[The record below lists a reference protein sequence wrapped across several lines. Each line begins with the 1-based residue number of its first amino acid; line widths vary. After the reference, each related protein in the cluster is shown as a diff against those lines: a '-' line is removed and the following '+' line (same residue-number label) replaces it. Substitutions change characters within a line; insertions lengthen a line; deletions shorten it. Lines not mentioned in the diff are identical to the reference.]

1 MGHIAVSINIEPYKE
16 ETEGI
21 LTAELAEIGYNGFLT
36 EPPVLKA
43 YVTAEDFNESHL
55 RLLLETYGIAVYSKE
70 FVPEKNWN
78 TDWESRF
85 DPVTV
90 NAGKGCNIRSP
101 GRDSMIAVWPETK
114 WRLVIQP
121 ESSFGTGHHPTT
133 YMMLETLL
141 ELEES
146 GSIKNTHVLDL
157 GCGTGVLA
165 ILAAKMGAAVP
176 VHALDTDRRAV
187 HSCRENAR
195 RNRIPHKIIVK
206 HGDASLVQRNRYG
219 LILANIHKNI
229 LADEMDTL
237 SGGLKPEGGHLLLS
251 GFYTDDIP
259 ELTGA
264 ANRNGLVLL
273 ERKEKEEWVLLHLA
287 KKTTTNY
294 Q

>member
-1 MGHIAVSINIEPYKE
+1 MDHIAVNITIEPYKE

-21 LTAELAEIGYNGFLT
+21 LTAELTEIGYSGFLT
-36 EPPVLKA
+36 ASPVLQA
-43 YVTAEDFNESHL
+43 YIPAEAFNESHL
-55 RLLLETYGIAVYSKE
+55 RLLLRTYGISGYSKE

-85 DPVTV
+85 DPVTIT
-90 NAGKGCNIRSP
+90 AGKGCNIRAP
-101 GRDSMIAVWPETK
+101 GRDSMISVWPETK

-141 ELEES
+141 ELEKS

-157 GCGTGVLA
+157 GCGTGILT
-165 ILAAKMGAAVP
+165 ILAAKMRAAVP
-176 VHALDTDRRAV
+176 VHALDNDRRAV

-195 RNRIPHKIIVK
+195 RNRVAHKIVVK

-229 LADEMDTL
+229 LKDEMDTL
-237 SGGLKPEGGHLLLS
+237 SDGLGPDGGHLVIS
-251 GFYTDDIP
+251 GFYSGDVPALID
-259 ELTGA
+259 A
-264 ANRNGLVLL
+264 ANRNGLTLV
-273 ERKEKEEWVLLHLA
+273 ERKDKEEWVLLHL
-287 KKTTTNY
+287 KKLIT
-294 Q
+294 

>member
-1 MGHIAVSINIEPYKE
+1 MDHIAVSINIEPYKE
-16 ETEGI
+16 ETENV

-36 EPPVLKA
+36 EIPVLKA
-43 YVTAEDFNESHL
+43 YIPAETFNESHL
-55 RLLLETYGIAVYSKE
+55 RLLLRTYGISDYSKE
-70 FVPEKNWN
+70 FIPEKNWN

-90 NAGKGCNIRSP
+90 NAGKGCNIRAP
-101 GRDSMIAVWPETK
+101 GRDSMIVVWPETK

-121 ESSFGTGHHPTT
+121 ESSFGTGHHATT

-146 GSIKNTHVLDL
+146 GWIKNQHVLDL

-176 VHALDTDRRAV
+176 VHALDNDKRAV

-195 RNRIPHKIIVK
+195 RNRIAHKIVVK

-229 LADEMDTL
+229 LADEMDT
-237 SGGLKPEGGHLLLS
+237 
-251 GFYTDDIP
+251 
-259 ELTGA
+259 
-264 ANRNGLVLL
+264 
-273 ERKEKEEWVLLHLA
+273 
-287 KKTTTNY
+287 
-294 Q
+294 

>member
-1 MGHIAVSINIEPYKE
+1 
-16 ETEGI
+16 
-21 LTAELAEIGYNGFLT
+21 
-36 EPPVLKA
+36 
-43 YVTAEDFNESHL
+43 
-55 RLLLETYGIAVYSKE
+55 
-70 FVPEKNWN
+70 
-78 TDWESRF
+78 
-85 DPVTV
+85 
-90 NAGKGCNIRSP
+90 
-101 GRDSMIAVWPETK
+101 
-114 WRLVIQP
+114 
-121 ESSFGTGHHPTT
+121 
-133 YMMLETLL
+133 MMLETLL
-141 ELEES
+141 EMEKS

-165 ILAAKMGAAVP
+165 ILAAKMGAVVP

-195 RNRIPHKIIVK
+195 RNRIAHKIVVK
-206 HGDASLVQRNRYG
+206 HGDASLIQRNRYG

-273 ERKEKEEWVLLHLA
+273 ERKEKEEWVLLHLV
-287 KKTTTNY
+287 KKTTNN

>member
-1 MGHIAVSINIEPYKE
+1 MDHIAVSINIEPYKE

-21 LTAELAEIGYNGFLT
+21 LTAELAEIGYSGFLT
-36 EPPVLKA
+36 AVPVLKA
-43 YVTAEDFNESHL
+43 YIPAAVFNESHL
-55 RLLLETYGIAVYSKE
+55 RLILGTYGVSEYSKE
-70 FVPEKNWN
+70 FVPERNWN

-85 DPVTV
+85 EPVTV
-90 NAGKGCNIRSP
+90 NAGKGCNIRAP

-121 ESSFGTGHHPTT
+121 ESSFRTGHHPTT

-141 ELEES
+141 ELEEK
-146 GSIKNTHVLDL
+146 GDLKNLHILDL
-157 GCGTGVLA
+157 GCGTGILS
-165 ILAAKMGAAVP
+165 ILAAKMGAAIP
-176 VHALDTDRRAV
+176 VHALDNDRRAV

-195 RNRIPHKIIVK
+195 RNRIAHKIMVK

-251 GFYTDDIP
+251 GFYSSDVPVLMD
-259 ELTGA
+259 A
-264 ANRNGLVLL
+264 ARRNGLSLL
-273 ERKEKEEWVLLHLA
+273 AQKEKDEWVMLHLV
-287 KKTTTNY
+287 KKI
-294 Q
+294 